1 MPRCPDGL
9 CMKTMHETVPRYDF
23 TESIADGWRQR
34 LPWLQLTKRAKPV
47 MPMIEGSDENNFSD
61 RR

>member
-1 MPRCPDGL
+1 
-9 CMKTMHETVPRYDF
+9 MKVMHETVQRYDF
-23 TESIADGWRQR
+23 TGSIADGWRQR